1 MAVHGVHM
9 VAAAGTHI
17 HCAGR
22 RQSGSQTLCCG
33 LQVAEKQ
40 YEARMTEALQAET
53 TDEDALI
60 EQRRKRMLEIKA
72 KHEQEQAQAGE
83 LCRVVEDA
91 HAGTGSR
98 LQAGCMVYL

>member
-1 MAVHGVHM
+1 MSNIVAVHK
-9 VAAAGTHI
+9 
-17 HCAGR
+17 
-22 RQSGSQTLCCG
+22 
-33 LQVAEKQ
+33 VAEKQ

-83 LCRVVEDA
+83 LLSRVAEDA
-91 HAGTGSR
+91 RAGTGFY
-98 LQAGCMVYL
+98 LQAGRMAFL